1 MGRDYISDGPGSD
14 EDVVVGRALD
24 LTGKSRDCCS
34 ASEEDDEGSCVIEV
48 GVPIT
53 GKAGEAIGAEGIV
66 FAMA

>member
-1 MGRDYISDGPGSD
+1 M
-14 EDVVVGRALD
+14 D